1 MIHTYKDMKIFFYA
15 NQNLKKAR
23 FEKNQGN
30 SRLFLKQPVFIG
42 FFQIFGFFA
51 HPAHNKSIFCQV
63 RPCFAVVM
71 RDERVLDA

>member
-1 MIHTYKDMKIFFYA
+1 MFHAYKDMKIFFYA

-23 FEKNQGN
+23 FEKSQGN

-51 HPAHNKSIFCQV
+51 NPARTEHVYHLKAAELFS
-63 RPCFAVVM
+63 
-71 RDERVLDA
+71 

>member
-1 MIHTYKDMKIFFYA
+1 MFYTYKDMKIFFYA

-23 FEKNQGN
+23 FEKSQGN

-51 HPAHNKSIFCQV
+51 NPAIKYLQTNES
-63 RPCFAVVM
+63 
-71 RDERVLDA
+71 L